1 LIVYKI
7 YSKEIEEMQEELNEK
22 VKKYGEKKWDTKKKI
37 IQNYYIDV

>member
-1 LIVYKI
+1 M
-7 YSKEIEEMQEELNEK
+7 YSDETKTMKEEVTEK